1 MIELHLLLAGC
12 ALKGAH
18 LGQSKSSSF
27 SEIKHGELQSIKMI
41 CILLTV
47 MPRLRWKACSQF
59 SEKWSRKVSAQATQQ
74 TRDEAAAA
82 MIEKLL

>member
-1 MIELHLLLAGC
+1 
-12 ALKGAH
+12 
-18 LGQSKSSSF
+18 
-27 SEIKHGELQSIKMI
+27 
-41 CILLTV
+41 